1 MYLTE
6 LNTNLEKKVLKKKF
20 INVCDP
26 LISKDAKKYVSE
38 CIDTEWVSSS
48 GKFLNMFEEKWA
60 KYCGAEEGIAVTN
73 GTSALQVAFKSL
85 DLKPGDEV
93 IMPSF
98 TIISCALAIIES
110 GAKPVLVDCY
120 ADNWCMNINEVEKK
134 ISPKTKA
141 ILVVHMFG
149 HPVEMKKI
157 KQLVKKHNLFLIEDA
172 AEAHGALYENQK
184 VGSFGDLACFSF
196 YANKLITTGE
206 GGMVVSNNKHLAHRV
221 RSLRNLS
228 FRSDRRFYHTE
239 FGYNYR
245 LTNMQAAL
253 GISQIKN
260 IEKHVSIKRRNTKNY
275 NKILQDM
282 SLPIRL
288 PMERKNVRSVFWMY
302 GIIIENKVFKADYL
316 AKKLFELGIDTRPL
330 FLGMHQQPVLKDMKI
345 FDNESY
351 PVTEELADYG
361 LYLPSGLKLKIN
373 DIKHVCKSVKKVFD
387 EYK

>member
-6 LNTNLEKKVLKKKF
+6 LNTNLEKKVLTKKF

-85 DLKPGDEV
+85 DLKAGDEV

-157 KQLVKKHNLFLIEDA
+157 KHLVKKHNLFLIEDA

-206 GGMVVSNNKHLAHRV
+206 GGMVVSNNKHLADRV

>member
-1 MYLTE
+1 
-6 LNTNLEKKVLKKKF
+6 
-20 INVCDP
+20 
-26 LISKDAKKYVSE
+26 
-38 CIDTEWVSSS
+38 
-48 GKFLNMFEEKWA
+48 
-60 KYCGAEEGIAVTN
+60 
-73 GTSALQVAFKSL
+73 
-85 DLKPGDEV
+85 
-93 IMPSF
+93 MPSF

-330 FLGMHQQPVLKDMKI
+330 FLGMHQQPVLKDMKF